1 MRLSKFLLAGAVA
14 ALSVV
19 SGSAWSADPVKIR
32 VAWIAPISNW
42 GAMILEKK
50 ELARHLGKSYQ
61 YEPVHYAGTPQMIT
75 ALANNELEVANLAFS
90 TLQIAIENAKI
101 DDLRVIADEI
111 QDGVPNY
118 YSQEYMVLKNGPI
131 KKVEDLKGKVVAINA
146 AGSAVDVA
154 TRTMLRKHGLENKRD
169 YVMIEAPLPTMRAVL
184 SEKKAD
190 LVPTVPPFAFDPAL
204 RAVAHSLFTNKDVAG
219 VMQLLMWCARGS
231 FIEKNRAAMVDFM
244 EDAIRITT
252 WYLDP
257 KNHAEVAAISSKL
270 TKQPPERF
278 GWAYTNQ
285 DYHHAPGMKPDL
297 EALQRNVAMIKDLG
311 IVNTVMDVKKHA
323 DLSLI
328 EEASK
333 RLK

>member
-1 MRLSKFLLAGAVA
+1 MKRKALLLSALAAAAISAGGAKA
-14 ALSVV
+14 
-19 SGSAWSADPVKIR
+19 ADPVKIR
-32 VAWIAPISNW
+32 VAWVAPVANW
-42 GAMILEKK
+42 ASILLEKK
-50 ELARHLGKSYQ
+50 DLMRHHGKSYVM
-61 YEPVHYAGTPQMIT
+61 EPIRFQATPVMIT
-75 ALANNELEVANLAFS
+75 ALATNELEIANLAFS
-90 TLQIAIENAKI
+90 SFALAIENAGLT
-101 DDLRVIADEI
+101 DLRIISDEF
-111 QDGVPNY
+111 QDGLPDY
-118 YSQEYMVLKNGPI
+118 YSNEFVVLKDSPI
-131 KKVEDLKGKVVAINA
+131 RKVADLKGKIVATNA
-146 AGSAVDVA
+146 AGSGADIA
-154 TRTMLRKHGLENKRD
+154 QRMMLRKNGLEDKRD
-169 YVMIEAPLPTMRAVL
+169 YTVVEIALPNMKAAL
-184 SEKKAD
+184 IEKKID
-190 LVPTVPPFAFDPAL
+190 LATATLPFSYDPEYRNAA
-204 RAVAHSLFTNKDVAG
+204 RPLFVQRDAIGRSQFVFW
-219 VMQLLMWCARGS
+219 QARSG
-231 FIEKNRAAMVDFM
+231 FIAKNRAAMVDFM